1 MANNSTPSF
10 LEKVK
15 SFFKALSKQQ
25 LIAIIAAVVAVAI
38 LIPVIIFVPK
48 GNNTPEETTP
58 ATTTPAETTPE
69 VTTPDNTPDNT
80 PVAKDYQIVV
90 VTDSAISNGKVSNHA
105 LALVIGADGKIVAA
119 RFDCAEIK
127 PALDEGGELIAQ
139 DSVTTKVEL
148 GDSYSGMAAG
158 SWADQAKAFENYIVG
173 KTAEEV
179 ANLDLAL
186 VAGCT
191 MKSTT
196 PVFQALVA
204 KAFASELK
212 VSFSTADDITIG
224 LAINSTVKASKGKA
238 SVASDFAGVVLADG
252 KVVAT
257 MLDSCEQKFSIEDG
271 ALVAPETPAVSK
283 NDQGD
288 SYVMPAGAWYVQAQ
302 VFANSTVGK
311 TVAEL
316 ADLEVVSDA
325 LATAGCTMQNTTAGY
340 KATIIAAAGKV
351 ASIPENTPVVKDYQ
365 IVVVTDSAI
374 SNGKVSN
381 HALALVIGADGKI
394 VAARFDCAEIKPA
407 LDEGGELIAQDSVTT
422 KVELG
427 DSYSGMA
434 AGSWADQAKAFEN
447 YIVGKTA
454 EEVANLDLALVAGC
468 TMKSTTPV
476 FQALV
481 AKAFA
486 SELKV
491 SFSTAD
497 DITIGLAINSTVKA
511 SKGKASVASDF
522 AGVVLADGKVV
533 ATMLD
538 SCEQKFSI
546 EDGALVAPETPAVS
560 KNDQGD
566 SYVMPA
572 GAWYVQAQVFANSTV
587 GKTVAELADLEVVSD
602 ALATAGCTMQNT
614 TAGYKTTIIAAAG
627 YAR

>member
-1 MANNSTPSF
+1 MANNSTTSF

-48 GNNTPEETTP
+48 GNNTPEETTS

-127 PALDEGGELIAQ
+127 PELDEGGELIAQ
-139 DSVTTKVEL
+139 NSVTTKVEL

-158 SWADQAKAFENYIVG
+158 SWADQAKAFEDYIVG

-238 SVASDFAGVVLADG
+238 SVTSDFAGVVLANG
-252 KVVAT
+252 KVAAT

-351 ASIPENTPVVKDYQ
+351 ASIPENTPVAKNYTFAFAVDTSISGTK
-365 IVVVTDSAI
+365 VT
-374 SNGKVSN
+374 NYV
-381 HALALVIGADGKI
+381 LALVLGEDGKI
-394 VAARFDCAEIKPA
+394 VAARFDCAEIAPE
-407 LDEGGELIAQDSVTT
+407 LDESGALVAATGILS

-427 DSYSGMA
+427 EAYNMNSGT
-434 AGSWADQAKAFEN
+434 WAEQAKAFEDA
-447 YIVGKTA
+447 IVGMTV
-454 EEVANLDLALVAGC
+454 EEAAAIDMTLVAGC
-468 TMKSTTPV
+468 TMPYTP
-476 FQALV
+476 FSFKALLTE
-481 AKAFA
+481 AAA
-486 SELKV
+486 SENKIQ
-491 SFSTAD
+491 FTTAD
-497 DITIGLAINSTVKA
+497 PITVGVALDSYTK
-511 SKGKASVASDF
+511 SGRGGKVQAFSEVA
-522 AGVVLADGKVV
+522 AVVFADGKVV
-533 ATMLD
+533 AAAID
-538 SCEQKFSI
+538 SI
-546 EDGALVAPETPAVS
+546 EQGFVITDGALEANEALLS
-560 KNDQGD
+560 KAEMGDDYQKGGMAASWEAQGL
-566 SYVMPA
+566 
-572 GAWYVQAQVFANSTV
+572 VFANALIGLTADE
-587 GKTVAELADLEVVSD
+587 VAAFEPVSD
-602 ALATAGCTMQNT
+602 ALAAAGCTL
-614 TAGYKTTIIAAAG
+614 AWGADYKAAVDKAVTNV
-627 YAR
+627 R

>member
-1 MANNSTPSF
+1 MANNSTTSF

-48 GNNTPEETTP
+48 GNNTPEETTS

-127 PALDEGGELIAQ
+127 PELDEGGELIAQ
-139 DSVTTKVEL
+139 NSVTTKVEL

-158 SWADQAKAFENYIVG
+158 SWADQAKAFEDYIVG

-238 SVASDFAGVVLADG
+238 SVTSDFAGVVLA
-252 KVVAT
+252 
-257 MLDSCEQKFSIEDG
+257 
-271 ALVAPETPAVSK
+271 
-283 NDQGD
+283 N
-288 SYVMPAGAWYVQAQ
+288 
-302 VFANSTVGK
+302 
-311 TVAEL
+311 
-316 ADLEVVSDA
+316 
-325 LATAGCTMQNTTAGY
+325 
-340 KATIIAAAGKV
+340 
-351 ASIPENTPVVKDYQ
+351 
-365 IVVVTDSAI
+365 
-374 SNGKVSN
+374 
-381 HALALVIGADGKI
+381 
-394 VAARFDCAEIKPA
+394 
-407 LDEGGELIAQDSVTT
+407 
-422 KVELG
+422 
-427 DSYSGMA
+427 
-434 AGSWADQAKAFEN
+434 
-447 YIVGKTA
+447 
-454 EEVANLDLALVAGC
+454 
-468 TMKSTTPV
+468 
-476 FQALV
+476 
-481 AKAFA
+481 
-486 SELKV
+486 
-491 SFSTAD
+491 
-497 DITIGLAINSTVKA
+497 
-511 SKGKASVASDF
+511 
-522 AGVVLADGKVV
+522 GKVV